1 MTQNLNARLDPQAPA
16 VLSLF
21 RIVVGLL
28 FLLHGT
34 SKLFGWPG
42 GPQVPVGTWPF
53 WWAGVI
59 ELVAGALVTVGFL
72 TRPAAF
78 IASGH
83 MAVAFFWQHLPGGFW
98 PINNGGE
105 PAVLFCF
112 AFLLLVFTGPG
123 SLAVESRRVAGG
135 GAVTGRATRRGWRR

>member
-1 MTQNLNARLDPQAPA
+1 MTQNLNVRLNPQAPA
-16 VLSLF
+16 ALSVF

-28 FLLHGT
+28 FFLHGT

-42 GPQVPVGTWPF
+42 GPQVPVATWPF

-59 ELVAGALVTVGFL
+59 ELVAGALVTVGFF

-78 IASGH
+78 IAAGH
-83 MAVAFFWQHLPGGFW
+83 MAVAYFWQHLPGGFW

-105 PAVLFCF
+105 SAVLFCF
-112 AFLLLVFTGPG
+112 AFLLLVFSGPG
-123 SLAVESRRVAGG
+123 PYAIESRRVAGG
-135 GAVTGRATRRGWRR
+135 GVVTGRTTRRGWRR

>member
-1 MTQNLNARLDPQAPA
+1 MTQNLNARLNPQAPA
-16 VLSLF
+16 ALSVF

-28 FLLHGT
+28 FFLHGT

-53 WWAGVI
+53 WWAGLI
-59 ELVAGALVTVGFL
+59 EVVAGALVTVGFF

-78 IASGH
+78 IAAGH

-105 PAVLFCF
+105 LSVLFCF
-112 AFLLLVFTGPG
+112 AFLLLVFSGPG
-123 SLAVESRRVAGG
+123 PYAIESRRVAGG
-135 GAVTGRATRRGWRR
+135 GVVTGRATRRGWRR

>member
-1 MTQNLNARLDPQAPA
+1 MTQNLNARLNPQAPA
-16 VLSLF
+16 VLSVF

-53 WWAGVI
+53 WFAGVI
-59 ELVAGALVTVGFL
+59 ELVAGVLITVGFF

-78 IASGH
+78 IAAGE

-105 PAVLFCF
+105 VSVLFCF
-112 AFLLLVFTGPG
+112 AFLLLVFSGPG
-123 SLAVESRRVAGG
+123 PYAVESRRAAGG
-135 GAVTGRATRRGWRR
+135 VVTRRAPRRGWRR